1 MLAKIVGI
9 LLIVIGGSIALGVL
23 FKLIGSLFGL
33 LWILIQLAVPLV
45 IAYVGYRLLTR
56 DSRY

>member
-33 LWILIQLAVPLV
+33 LWIVIQLAVPLV

>member
-33 LWILIQLAVPLV
+33 LWIVIQLAVSLV

>member
-23 FKLIGSLFGL
+23 FDLVESIFEL
-33 LWILIQLAVPLV
+33 LWILIKLVVPLV